1 MRRVFQSFVRHCLS
15 LSFWQFVQL
24 VILISYIS
32 AQYALHVQLTTRLD
46 KALARLDKLE
56 QWVKVNGKERAKMK
70 PHDMKQSFAHSRG
83 KRHSEQDRMNKLWK
97 RIESLENR
105 IAASSNFTLPH
116 GGAFCVQGPQ
126 GRNGMPGKNG
136 IPGRDGND
144 GMPGRDV

>member
-56 QWVKVNGKERAKMK
+56 QWVKVNGKERAQMK
-70 PHDMKQSFAHSRG
+70 PHDMKQGFAHSRG

-105 IAASSNFTLPH
+105 
-116 GGAFCVQGPQ
+116 
-126 GRNGMPGKNG
+126 
-136 IPGRDGND
+136 
-144 GMPGRDV
+144 